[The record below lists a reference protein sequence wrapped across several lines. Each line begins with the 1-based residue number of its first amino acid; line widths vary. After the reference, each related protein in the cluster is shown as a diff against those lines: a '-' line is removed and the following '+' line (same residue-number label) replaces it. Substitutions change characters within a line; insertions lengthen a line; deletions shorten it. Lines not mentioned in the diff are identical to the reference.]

1 MVAGICFDN
10 ARILKEAGLPGSRAQ
25 YDEDGF
31 PRAGY
36 LSNGLSLYTFGDEI
50 QGIHRE
56 REIQSNAMKV
66 PPECTGFERVDCRG
80 MTLMPGLIDSHVH
93 VTASSANLR
102 MPSTMPPSLL
112 YARSVPIL
120 SGMLDRGF
128 TTVRDCGGADHGLAT
143 AVEEGSIR
151 GPRIVHCGKALSQT
165 GGHGDFRGAGD
176 VALASGACSCCNFT
190 IGRVCDGADACR
202 AAVRDE
208 VRKGAKHIKIM
219 ASGGV
224 SSPTDRLENLQF
236 SEEELKCIV
245 EEARNAG
252 IYACAHAYTD
262 EAIRRAIRCGVA
274 CIEHGNY
281 ASRNTLKEMRANG
294 TYLVPTLV
302 TYERLKIDGVANGMS
317 QAMVDKVADLVEAGQ
332 KTLKAATEEGVMVC
346 YGSDLLGD
354 MHKYQAHS
362 IKLHLDAG
370 VSAARVLNSLT
381 GTPGRLLGKPW
392 SWMRAM
398 KNINAK
404 PHVSKEKSH
413 LQQLRIGRLSPGF
426 KADVILVDGDV
437 ANDPTVLMDEN
448 NIKLVVK
455 DGVIVKN
462 ILDKKDDDDDRRKR
476 VKRET

>member
-1 MVAGICFDN
+1 M
-10 ARILKEAGLPGSRAQ
+10 
-25 YDEDGF
+25 
-31 PRAGY
+31 
-36 LSNGLSLYTFGDEI
+36 SNGLSLYTFGDEI

-190 IGRVCDGADACR
+190 IGRVCDGVDACR

-252 IYACAHAYTD
+252 IYACAHAYT
-262 EAIRRAIRCGVA
+262 
-274 CIEHGNY
+274 
-281 ASRNTLKEMRANG
+281 
-294 TYLVPTLV
+294 
-302 TYERLKIDGVANGMS
+302 
-317 QAMVDKVADLVEAGQ
+317 
-332 KTLKAATEEGVMVC
+332 
-346 YGSDLLGD
+346 
-354 MHKYQAHS
+354 
-362 IKLHLDAG
+362 
-370 VSAARVLNSLT
+370 
-381 GTPGRLLGKPW
+381 W